1 LKIKLQ
7 LPQFETDFQEAEF
20 AKVQEL
26 SDLRTSL
33 GYKSVPA
40 DYDVADPFDHQPVK
54 ANIDDL
60 QMKALQNRPDL
71 RAGPQGIVAAN
82 SPRKAIGKQDVT
94 SAANYSHVNSIK
106 AAACA
111 MSVPLPISNRNQVE
125 IARTGHAIRQAQEQG
140 KGTREQVLADVD
152 GAYEG
157 LRERDNVVV
166 SHRSTYLGVAQEDR
180 DSSEHAYHGRGASS
194 LDFQDAERSSQS
206 AYRQALASYAAGLG
220 AVPRSGWYAELA
232 MTAVRAAK
240 VVCCLQALGLMV
252 TMGSR
257 PGISLVTHRRR
268 WRCALGEA
276 TSTKFREPRKESN
289 A

>member
-1 LKIKLQ
+1 
-7 LPQFETDFQEAEF
+7 
-20 AKVQEL
+20 
-26 SDLRTSL
+26 
-33 GYKSVPA
+33 
-40 DYDVADPFDHQPVK
+40 
-54 ANIDDL
+54 
-60 QMKALQNRPDL
+60 MKALQNRPDL

-111 MSVPLPISNRNQVE
+111 MSVPLPIFNRNQVE
-125 IARTGHAIRQAQEQG
+125 IARTGHAIRQAQEQE

-206 AYRQALASYAAGLG
+206 AYRQALASYL
-220 AVPRSGWYAELA
+220 
-232 MTAVRAAK
+232 
-240 VVCCLQALGLMV
+240 LGLE
-252 TMGSR
+252 R
-257 PGISLVTHRRR
+257 
-268 WRCALGEA
+268 
-276 TSTKFREPRKESN
+276 FREAVGARSSP
-289 A
+289 